1 MGYTRDAIRG
11 ISWMSGFR
19 AVTRGM
25 AFVKIAVLARV
36 LSPAQFG
43 VFGIAS
49 LVLTFL
55 EVITETGI
63 NVFLIQSKKTI
74 DDYIDSAWVVSI
86 IRGIIISLLLVILS
100 PVIASFF
107 NTPEALPILLFISI
121 VPFIKGFI
129 NPACVKFQKEL
140 QFNAEFWYRTAIFF
154 VDSVIAIVIAYF
166 THSVYSLV
174 WGLLAGAMI
183 EVLLSF
189 LLFRP
194 TPRLH
199 IENNYFME
207 LFHKGKWVTLSG
219 IFGYFTDNG
228 DNVVVGK
235 LLGASN
241 LGLYQLAYKIS
252 ILPISEVSDV
262 VSRVIFPVYTKIAED
277 KRRLWRAFVKTNIF
291 AFSASFTLGMIIF
304 FFPAQIVLIFLGD
317 KWLAAVPVLQV
328 LSIYGVLRTIAGP
341 SSSLFLAVGKQQY
354 VTGMILVRLLAL
366 GVTIFPLISLYG
378 LVGAA
383 YAAIISVLIETPV
396 VVYFVYRVF
405 AKSR

>member
-1 MGYTRDAIRG
+1 
-11 ISWMSGFR
+11 MSGFR